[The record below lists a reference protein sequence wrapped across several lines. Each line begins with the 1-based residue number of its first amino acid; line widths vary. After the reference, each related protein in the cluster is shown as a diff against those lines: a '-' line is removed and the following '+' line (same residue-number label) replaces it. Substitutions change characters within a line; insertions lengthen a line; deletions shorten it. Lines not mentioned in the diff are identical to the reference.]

1 MSPKHEHEMYSAE
14 EPHDADDFAALQLG
28 KMYLQIERLKSRLA
42 DTEKENE
49 DFRRENQFLKNE
61 NNILKREYGSLQER
75 MTSHISGRTS
85 TPPPQTD
92 VVVISDDDDEDF
104 EMVFKDEK
112 AESNNRSTRG
122 VSSTKFNIKNVQTLS
137 PNLETIDTGRVTNK
151 NLSSPPRKRQRLS
164 LDSRD
169 TSHGRIDDANVVA
182 IHQSLQTISPNLPV
196 KASNLTQSRCD
207 DSSIGK
213 PNNLQPSHQN
223 LPSSNKFSSM
233 SAPTT
238 ISRVGIASFQTSSSN
253 FSSAQSQRIACIR
266 SCPSTRLSDPHT
278 RGSAENTTPQLN
290 RAIVSSPASTPAL
303 DTHHTTVQRESS
315 DVATSAVSIS
325 SRVRPSGLFHLAQK
339 RATNDVATSE
349 PRSITKSS
357 PSNAS
362 SASQNPASISAPV
375 CVPSVV
381 HAASVSA
388 SASSSLPSS
397 HSACSSS
404 KNPSLNGTE
413 RENAMKPAQPSGQ
426 EATPQAKML
435 SNVAS
440 KNTIAKH
447 EVRPIVESTNQPALA
462 GPSNSAKQDD
472 RNFSDD
478 GKPARRRSKK
488 HSSLAP
494 QYSLVPAIQAL
505 DPVWVE
511 AVSGFLRDTPS
522 FRIDP
527 SPDLNFRV
535 ARLLLGQ
542 KYKVSTGSFLAI
554 IKPDLNP
561 SSTPDNPH
569 ARSIIFPFYEENPDL
584 PTRPG
589 EPGIMLTKRTDIL
602 ASMPVTVFIN
612 HAGRGKSPSVWLYT
626 GEYTLKK
633 IAEMTG
639 DQFSRQPLK
648 TQERWGNSILTLKQD
663 NVWASMRARIYLRKQ
678 NLPLTNENVAEE
690 QARIQARDAR
700 PGPLD
705 VQDVIDAFVRGEERL
720 DILRMECVAYD
731 HVFVDD
737 LKPTAMKSLK
747 GVPEP
752 EVQSALNDDHAGSGL
767 RASSSSGTPLRRS
780 TRERRP
786 AERFANYLELD
797 FDSMSDLTD
806 SEEEY
811 DMC

>member
-1 MSPKHEHEMYSAE
+1 MSQKHEHEMYSAE

-75 MTSHISGRTS
+75 MTSHIPGRTS

-112 AESNNRSTRG
+112 AESNNRSTRD
-122 VSSTKFNIKNVQTLS
+122 VSSTKVNIKNVQTLS

-169 TSHGRIDDANVVA
+169 TTHGRIDDANVVA

-196 KASNLTQSRCD
+196 KASSRY
-207 DSSIGK
+207 SVVSNPFLEFLFRSISK
-213 PNNLQPSHQN
+213 NRLH
-223 LPSSNKFSSM
+223 
-233 SAPTT
+233 
-238 ISRVGIASFQTSSSN
+238 SF
-253 FSSAQSQRIACIR
+253 F
-266 SCPSTRLSDPHT
+266 
-278 RGSAENTTPQLN
+278 AENTTPQLN
-290 RAIVSSPASTPAL
+290 RAIVSAPASTPAL
-303 DTHHTTVQRESS
+303 DKHRTSVQRESS
-315 DVATSAVSIS
+315 DVATSAVSNS
-325 SRVRPSGLFHLAQK
+325 SRVRPSGLFHLVQN
-339 RATNDVATSE
+339 RATNDVATSV

-362 SASQNPASISAPV
+362 SASQNPTSISAPV

-404 KNPSLNGTE
+404 NSPSLNGTE
-413 RENAMKPAQPSGQ
+413 RENA
-426 EATPQAKML
+426 ML

-447 EVRPIVESTNQPALA
+447 EVRPIVEPTNQPALA

-478 GKPARRRSKK
+478 GKPALRRSKK

-648 TQERWGNSILTLKQD
+648 TQERWGSSILTLKQD

-678 NLPLTNENVAEE
+678 NIPLTDENVAEE

-705 VQDVIDAFVRGEERL
+705 VQDVIDAFVSGEEVSTRSHSGTKGTHLAWKRL

-731 HVFVDD
+731 HAFVDD
-737 LKPTAMKSLK
+737 LKPAAMKSALK
-747 GVPEP
+747 RVLET

-767 RASSSSGTPLRRS
+767 RASSSAGTPLRRS

-797 FDSMSDLTD
+797 FYSMSDLTD

>member
-1 MSPKHEHEMYSAE
+1 
-14 EPHDADDFAALQLG
+14 
-28 KMYLQIERLKSRLA
+28 
-42 DTEKENE
+42 
-49 DFRRENQFLKNE
+49 
-61 NNILKREYGSLQER
+61 
-75 MTSHISGRTS
+75 
-85 TPPPQTD
+85 
-92 VVVISDDDDEDF
+92 
-104 EMVFKDEK
+104 MVFKDEK
-112 AESNNRSTRG
+112 AESNNRSTRD
-122 VSSTKFNIKNVQTLS
+122 VSSTKVNIKNVQTLS

-151 NLSSPPRKRQRLS
+151 KLSSPPRKRQRLS

-169 TSHGRIDDANVVA
+169 TTHGRIDDANVVA

-196 KASNLTQSRCD
+196 KASNSTQSRRD

-233 SAPTT
+233 SALTT

-253 FSSAQSQRIACIR
+253 FSSAQSQRIACVHSR
-266 SCPSTRLSDPHT
+266 PSTRLSDPHT

-290 RAIVSSPASTPAL
+290 RAIVSAPASTPAL

-325 SRVRPSGLFHLAQK
+325 SRVRPSGLFHLAQN
-339 RATNDVATSE
+339 RAANDVATSE

-362 SASQNPASISAPV
+362 SASQNPTSISAPV

-404 KNPSLNGTE
+404 NNPSLNGTE

-462 GPSNSAKQDD
+462 GPSSSAKQDD

-527 SPDLNFRV
+527 IPDLNFRV

-648 TQERWGNSILTLKQD
+648 TQERWGSSILTLKQD

-786 AERFANYLELD
+786 AERRV
-797 FDSMSDLTD
+797 
-806 SEEEY
+806 
-811 DMC
+811 

>member
-75 MTSHISGRTS
+75 MTSHIPGRTS

-112 AESNNRSTRG
+112 AESNNRSTRD
-122 VSSTKFNIKNVQTLS
+122 VSSTKVNIKNVQTLS

-151 NLSSPPRKRQRLS
+151 KLLSPPRKRQRLS

-169 TSHGRIDDANVVA
+169 TTHGRIDDANVVA

-196 KASNLTQSRCD
+196 KASHVRSN
-207 DSSIGK
+207 
-213 PNNLQPSHQN
+213 HHFQN
-223 LPSSNKFSSM
+223 
-233 SAPTT
+233 
-238 ISRVGIASFQTSSSN
+238 
-253 FSSAQSQRIACIR
+253 
-266 SCPSTRLSDPHT
+266 PHT

-290 RAIVSSPASTPAL
+290 RAIVSAPASTPAL

-325 SRVRPSGLFHLAQK
+325 SRVRPSGLFHLAQN
-339 RATNDVATSE
+339 RAANDVATSE

-362 SASQNPASISAPV
+362 SASQNPTSISAPV

-404 KNPSLNGTE
+404 NNPSLNGTE
-413 RENAMKPAQPSGQ
+413 RENA
-426 EATPQAKML
+426 ML

-462 GPSNSAKQDD
+462 GPSSSAKQDD

-648 TQERWGNSILTLKQD
+648 LAIVIGLDSNVMSSQTQERWGSSILTLKQD

-705 VQDVIDAFVRGEERL
+705 VQDVIDAFVRGEEVSTRSHLGTKGTHLAWKRL